1 MSIYQQIIR
10 QKNNFCLFSEYY
22 FSPDNLQK
30 DFFIRRKMDPE
41 GFLPISLIA
50 SFPRMRQLTLDM
62 SVIVGSLRDSER
74 VELSDDGLKVNKT

>member
-50 SFPRMRQLTLDM
+50 SFPRVNQLF
-62 SVIVGSLRDSER
+62 VESLRNSET
-74 VELSDDGLKVNKT
+74 VELSDDGLKVIKHDA